1 MSYDIRFGVKVA
13 GTDDELYA
21 VIGEPERSSPT
32 YNNREIFVKCMDWD
46 YHQGEWYKVS
56 EIIPKIEK
64 GIHELQFNKK
74 AYKKYEPS
82 NGWGGV
88 ESSLEALQSIM
99 KWLTEDGLPWSWNG
113 DIPLDLIYMRW

>member
-13 GTDDELYA
+13 GTDEDIFA

-32 YNNREIFVKCMDWD
+32 YNNRDIFVKSMGWD
-46 YHQGEWYKVS
+46 YHQGEWYKLTDV
-56 EIIPKIEK
+56 IPYIER

-74 AYKKYEPS
+74 AYKDLEPD
-82 NGWGGV
+82 NGWGGI

-99 KWLTEDGLPWSWNG
+99 KWITQDMEWSWNG
-113 DIPLDLIYMRW
+113 DIPKDLIYMRW